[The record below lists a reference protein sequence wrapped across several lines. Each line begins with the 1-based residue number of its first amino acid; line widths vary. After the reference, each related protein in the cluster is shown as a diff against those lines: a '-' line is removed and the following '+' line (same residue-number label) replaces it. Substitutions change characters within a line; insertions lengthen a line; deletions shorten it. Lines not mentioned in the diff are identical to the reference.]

1 MRIRLLALSLT
12 VAFLASSAAW
22 GAKAPSPAAKAAPEK
37 KAAPAS
43 KSPPESKPAPET
55 KSPPAPPAEAK
66 PPPEAKPPEPPKSP
80 AEALRADLDRI
91 FVDAGLAKT
100 SVAVRIL
107 AAGEPGEVLYA
118 VRPDQPMV
126 PASTMKLVTTAACFD
141 RLGPDWRIRT
151 TVGHIPSA
159 GTDARFDLAVI
170 GGGDPNF
177 SGRFWNGDIV
187 GAFRRWADVLKA
199 RGLTVIGRVVLDD
212 SLFDDIAQHPHWPPD
227 QRAEWYEAPVSSLVL
242 NDSCVEIHVS
252 AGKVGEPAVVRVD
265 PPGSGVEVD
274 GTIVTVAEKGRHSFS
289 IARIPAAGP
298 GAATRLRLAGKFWSG
313 ASEAIEFRTVVSPTM
328 FFGAALA
335 EALRSEGI
343 TVAGPVVR
351 EKLTDVDGRAR
362 PDFETDIVHTSR
374 LDATVAVANKRSQG
388 LYAECMLKL
397 LGAYAATPS
406 VETPLP
412 LHQGTWAA
420 GAAEARRW
428 MAESGIPADGCVID
442 DGSGLSKENRLT
454 ALAVSEILRQMLQRH
469 GERFVQTLAAA
480 GQEGSLAKRMRG
492 TPAEGRVFGKTG
504 YVLGTSALSGYVRA
518 KSGRTIIF
526 SVLMNDVPWGE
537 LWKAR
542 TAQDKVCLRLVDY

>member
-1 MRIRLLALSLT
+1 VTMRMRLLALSLT
-12 VAFLASSAAW
+12 IAFLAAPAAW
-22 GAKAPSPAAKAAPEK
+22 GAKAPAPDK
-37 KAAPAS
+37 KAAPAPKAQSES
-43 KSPPESKPAPET
+43 KQAPESK
-55 KSPPAPPAEAK
+55 PPAEAK
-66 PPPEAKPPEPPKSP
+66 APAEAKTAPEPPKSP

-91 FVDAGLAKT
+91 FADAALAKT

-118 VRPDQPMV
+118 LRPDQPMV

-159 GTDARFDLAVI
+159 GTDAKYDLAVI

-199 RGLTVIGRVVLDD
+199 RGITAVGRVVLDD
-212 SLFDDIAQHPHWPPD
+212 SLFDDVTQHPHWPAD
-227 QRAEWYEAPVSSLVL
+227 QRGEWYEAPVSALVL
-242 NDSCVEIHVS
+242 NDSCVNIHVS
-252 AGKVGEPAVVRVD
+252 ARKVGEPAAVRVD
-265 PPGSGVEVD
+265 PPGSGVSID
-274 GTIVTVAEKGRHSFS
+274 GTIMTVAEKAQHSFS
-289 IARIPAAGP
+289 IERIAAAGP
-298 GAATRLRLAGKFWSG
+298 GAAVRLRVAGRYWTG
-313 ASEAIEFRTVVSPTM
+313 AAETTEFRTVVNPTM
-328 FFGAALA
+328 FFGSALA
-335 EALRSEGI
+335 EALRSEGL

-351 EKLTDVDGRAR
+351 EKLTDVEGRAK
-362 PDFETDIVHTSR
+362 PEFETDVVHTSR

-388 LYAECMLKL
+388 LYAECMCKL
-397 LGAYAATPS
+397 LGAYAATPN

-412 LHQGTWAA
+412 LRQGSWAA
-420 GAAEARRW
+420 GTAEARRW

-454 ALAVSEILRQMLQRH
+454 PAAVTEVLRQMLQRH

-480 GQEGSLAKRMRG
+480 GQEGSLSKRMRG
-492 TPAEGRVFGKTG
+492 TAAEGRVYGKTG

-518 KSGRTIIF
+518 KSGRTVIF

-542 TAQDKVCLRLVDY
+542 VAQDKVCLRLVDY

>member
-1 MRIRLLALSLT
+1 MRIRLLAVLVTLAL
-12 VAFLASSAAW
+12 VAAPAAW
-22 GAKAPSPAAKAAPEK
+22 GAKAAPEK
-37 KAAPAS
+37 KAAKA
-43 KSPPESKPAPET
+43 PAPAA
-55 KSPPAPPAEAK
+55 KAQPDAKPPAPAA
-66 PPPEAKPPEPPKSP
+66 EAKPPEPPKSP

-91 FVDAGLAKT
+91 FAEAGLAKT
-100 SVAVRIL
+100 CVAVRIVT
-107 AAGEPGEVLYA
+107 AGDPGEVLYA
-118 VRPDQPMV
+118 VRADQPMV

-159 GTDARFDLAVI
+159 AADAKFDLAVI

-177 SGRFWNGDIV
+177 SGRFWSGDIA

-199 RGLTVIGRVVLDD
+199 RGLTVIGRIVLDD
-212 SLFDDIAQHPHWPPD
+212 SLFDDITQHPHWPPD
-227 QRAEWYEAPVSSLVL
+227 QRGEWYEAPVSSLVL
-242 NDSCVEIHVS
+242 GDSCVEIHVS
-252 AGKVGEPAVVRVD
+252 AAKAGEPAIVRVD
-265 PPGSGVEVD
+265 PAGSGVDVD
-274 GTIVTVAEKGRHSFS
+274 GTIMTVAEKAQHSFS
-289 IARIPAAGP
+289 IARIPSPGP
-298 GAATRLRLAGKFWSG
+298 GAAVRLRVAGKFWSG
-313 ASEAIEFRTVVSPTM
+313 AGEAIEYRTVVNPTM

-335 EALRSEGI
+335 EALRAEGLS
-343 TVAGPVVR
+343 VAGPVVR
-351 EKLTDVDGRAR
+351 EKLTDVQGRAR
-362 PDFETDIVHTSR
+362 PDFETDVIHTSR

-397 LGAYAATPS
+397 LGAYAATPN
-406 VETPLP
+406 VENPLP
-412 LHQGTWAA
+412 MRQGTWAS
-420 GAAEARRW
+420 GTAEARRW
-428 MAESGIPADGCVID
+428 MAESGIPADGCIID

-469 GERFVQTLAAA
+469 GERFVMTLAAA
-480 GQEGSLAKRMRG
+480 GQEGSLSKRMRG
-492 TPAEGRVFGKTG
+492 TSAEGRVYGKTG

>member
-1 MRIRLLALSLT
+1 MRIRLLALSVT
-12 VAFLASSAAW
+12 IAFLAASAAW
-22 GAKAPSPAAKAAPEK
+22 AAKAAPEK
-37 KAAPAS
+37 KAAP
-43 KSPPESKPAPET
+43 ESKPVA
-55 KSPPAPPAEAK
+55 
-66 PPPEAKPPEPPKSP
+66 EAKPPEPPKSP

-126 PASTMKLVTTAACFD
+126 PASTMKLVITAACFD

-151 TVGHIPSA
+151 TVGRIPSA
-159 GTDARFDLAVI
+159 GTDAKYDLAVI

-187 GAFRRWADVLKA
+187 GAFRRWAEVLKA
-199 RGLTVIGRVVLDD
+199 CGIGAVGRIVLDD
-212 SLFDDIAQHPHWPPD
+212 SLFDDVTQHPHWPAD
-227 QRAEWYEAPVSSLVL
+227 QRGEWYEAPVSALVL
-242 NDSCVEIHVS
+242 NDSCVNIRVA
-252 AGKVGEPAVVRVD
+252 AGKAGEPAAVRVE
-265 PPGSGVEVD
+265 PAGSGVEVD
-274 GTIVTVAEKGRHSFS
+274 GTILSVAEKGQHSFS
-289 IARIPAAGP
+289 IARIAAAGP
-298 GAATRLRLAGKFWSG
+298 GAAVRLRLAGKFWTG
-313 ASEAIEFRTVVSPTM
+313 AAEATEFRTVVNPTM
-328 FFGAALA
+328 FFGSALA
-335 EALRSEGI
+335 EALRTEGV

-351 EKLTDVDGRAR
+351 VKLTDADGRAR
-362 PDFETDIVHTSR
+362 PDFETDVVHTSR

-397 LGAYAATPS
+397 LGAYAATPT

-412 LHQGTWAA
+412 LHQGTWAT
-420 GAAEARRW
+420 GTAEARRW
-428 MAESGIPADGCVID
+428 MAERGIPADGCVID

-454 ALAVSEILRQMLQRH
+454 AQAVTEILRQMLQRH

-480 GQEGSLAKRMRG
+480 GQEGSLSKRMRN

-504 YVLGTSALSGYVRA
+504 YVYGTSALSGYVRTRT
-518 KSGRTIIF
+518 GRTAVFSII
-526 SVLMNDVPWGE
+526 MNDVPWGH

-542 TAQDKVCLRLVDY
+542 DAQDKVCLRLVDL